1 MANYMREIAALLGVE
16 LGDIFKVAN
25 INNNIKNEN
34 YFRLTKKGLEISRG
48 SDHWWRGTA
57 PSILEGLMRGEY
69 KIITSPW
76 KPKIDEVYYIP
87 RIHPND
93 SFMWTSVTWE
103 DNKGDNKLYQLGLVC
118 KTREEAA
125 AMTKKM
131 ITMIQ
136 EEKKN
141 EQLHG

>member
-1 MANYMREIAALLGVE
+1 MSKNHMEEVAKLLGVE
-16 LGDIFKVAN
+16 LRDIFKVVN
-25 INNNIKNEN
+25 IHNNIKNEN

-76 KPKIDEVYYIP
+76 KPKINEVYYVPCIQP
-87 RIHPND
+87 DD
-93 SFMWTSVTWE
+93 SCMWTKRLWL
-103 DNKGDNKLYQLGLVC
+103 NHKRDNKLYQLGLVC
-118 KTREEAA
+118 KTMEKAI

-131 ITMIQ
+131 LAIA
-136 EEKKN
+136 EEEEN
-141 EQLHG
+141 NG